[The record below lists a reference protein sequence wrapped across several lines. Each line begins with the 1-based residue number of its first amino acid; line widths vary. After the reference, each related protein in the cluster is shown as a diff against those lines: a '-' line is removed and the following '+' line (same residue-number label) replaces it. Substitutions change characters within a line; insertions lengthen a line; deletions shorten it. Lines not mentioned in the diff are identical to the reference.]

1 MSRIERRT
9 AALVEDDEEMAEA
22 VSTVKRV
29 AEEDGG
35 TVEWSDV
42 SDEIT
47 SGQWGRIVDELLE
60 DDGDGAFELAD
71 PAAVEAVLS
80 DETDVEPDTD
90 LDLEIE
96 VDMEEPEAEGW
107 SQATIGAAVVAVV
120 IMTGYAFGPVRS
132 VVEAIVNPVLNPLDA
147 VLPFYAVIMCVALV
161 TATYST
167 LLQAN
172 LMNTDVI
179 QYQQKRMKAMQEKRE
194 KAKEMDDDAA
204 QEKLQE
210 KQMEMMGDQLGMFKE
225 QFKPTVWIMLFTIP
239 AFLWMLSAVSGGG
252 FLGGEPLP
260 DQGADMVV
268 PLAGAVEWNSGILG
282 PLRTWILWYIL
293 CSIAFGQ
300 VIRKAINVQIT
311 AN

>member
-1 MSRIERRT
+1 MSGIERRT
-9 AALVEDDEEMAEA
+9 ANLVEDDEEMAEA

-35 TVEWSDV
+35 SVEWSDV
-42 SDEIT
+42 SDDIT

-60 DDGDGAFELAD
+60 DDGDGGFELAD
-71 PAAVEAVLS
+71 TEAVEAALD
-80 DETDVEPDTD
+80 DETEVETD
-90 LDLEIE
+90 LDLEIDIDE
-96 VDMEEPEAEGW
+96 EEPETEGW

-120 IMTGYAFGPVRS
+120 VMTGYAFGPVRT
-132 VVEAIVNPVLNPLDA
+132 VVEAIVNPILTPFDA
-147 VLPFYAVIMCVALV
+147 VLPFYGVIMCVALV

-179 QYQQKRMKAMQEKRE
+179 QYQQKRMQAMQEKRE
-194 KAKEMDDDAA
+194 KAKEMEDEAA

-239 AFLWMLSAVSGGG
+239 AFLWMLTAVNGGG
-252 FLGGEPLP
+252 FAGSEPLA
-260 DQGADMVV
+260 DQSADMIV
-268 PLAGAVEWNSGILG
+268 PLAGAVEWNSGVLG

-300 VIRKAINVQIT
+300 VIRKAINVQIS
-311 AN
+311 AS